1 MAAVKSTS
9 ANDKQVLRVS
19 FNHFYQSELTA
30 LRQLGRRF
38 AERSPALAPFLGQA
52 GRDPDVERLLEGFAF
67 LTGRLRQKL
76 DDELPEL
83 SHSLMHLLCP
93 NYMRPLPAFS
103 ILQFDPLKRSGP
115 ALMVER
121 DTPVESVPIDD
132 VRCRFRTCYPTEV
145 LSLDLAALNYSVKGD
160 GSLLSMRLEMSAEG
174 HLGELELSRL
184 RLHFAGERYI
194 SQMLYLSLLRNL
206 EGIELI
212 PLDGAGKPINGVNG
226 TPMAFKMPGD
236 RVQPVGFAE
245 EEAMIPYPLNTFRGY
260 RYLQEY
266 FAFQDKFLFVDVN
279 GLDLL
284 KALPEDA
291 LKQMR
296 GLELRFDIRK
306 SGIMRMR
313 PTLDNVKLYCTPIV
327 NLFKHDA
334 LPIRLDGKQ
343 DEYLLLPAKFDLQNC
358 GVFSVETVTG
368 WKPGGLG
375 YQEYVPF
382 ESFEHDPSFD
392 VPNSRPHYS
401 IRQRSS
407 LLHDGLDTYLSFGI
421 RHTEAHETL
430 SIELMCTNQNLPRKL
445 KLGDICKVCENTPE
459 FLSFRNIT
467 PATSSFAPP
476 LNRDFLWKLISN
488 MSLNYLSLADVN
500 ALKVILETYDLPRYY
515 DQHAEKVSK
524 CLLGGLKSIKHQ
536 HVDRLHRGLPVRG
549 LRTELTI
556 DSQGYIGEGDL
567 FVFASV
573 LNEFFALYASL
584 NSYHELRVKSTQGE
598 VYQWTPRMG
607 LQPLL

>member
-1 MAAVKSTS
+1 M
-9 ANDKQVLRVS
+9 S
-19 FNHFYQSELTA
+19 FNHYYQSELTA

-83 SHSLMHLLCP
+83 SHSLMQLLWP
-93 NYMRPLPAFS
+93 NYMQPLPAFS
-103 ILQFDPLKRSGP
+103 ILQFDPLKRAGP
-115 ALMVER
+115 ALRVER
-121 DTPVESVPIDD
+121 DTPVDSLPVDG
-132 VRCRFRTCYPTEV
+132 VQCRFRTCYPTDV
-145 LSLDLAALNYSVKGD
+145 QALDLVDLTYSVKGD
-160 GSLLSMRLEMSAEG
+160 GALLSLRLELSGEG
-174 HLGELELSRL
+174 HLGELDLSRL

-194 SQMLYLSLLRNL
+194 SQTLYLSLLRNL
-206 EGIELI
+206 ESIELV
-212 PLDGAGKPINGVNG
+212 PLDGDGKPIPGVNG
-226 TPMAFKMPGD
+226 MPMAFRMPGD
-236 RVQPVGFAE
+236 RIHPVGFAE
-245 EEAMIPYPLNTFRGY
+245 DEALIPYPLNTFRGY

-266 FAFQDKFLFVDVN
+266 FAFQDKFLFVDVE
-279 GLDLL
+279 GLELL
-284 KALPEDA
+284 AALAEDT
-291 LKQMR
+291 LKQIR

-306 SGIMRMR
+306 GGVQRLR
-313 PTLDNVKLYCTPIV
+313 PTLDNVKLHCTPIV

-334 LPIRLDGKQ
+334 TPIRLEGKQ
-343 DEYLLLPAKFDLQNC
+343 DEYLLMPALYAMENC
-358 GVFSVETVTG
+358 GVFSIESVIG

-375 YQEYVPF
+375 YEAYVPF

-392 VPNSRPHYS
+392 VPNRRPHYS

-407 LLHDGLDTYLSFGI
+407 SLHDGLDTYLSFGI
-421 RHTEAHETL
+421 RHTEASETL
-430 SIELMCTNQNLPRKL
+430 SIEMMCTNQNLPRRL
-445 KLGDICKVCENTPE
+445 KLGDICIACEQTPE
-459 FLSFRNIT
+459 FLTFRNIT
-467 PATSSFAPP
+467 PATPSYAPP

-515 DQHAEKVSK
+515 DPHAEKVSK
-524 CLLGGLKSIKHQ
+524 RLLGGLKSIRHQ

-556 DSQGYIGEGDL
+556 DPQGYIGEGDV

-598 VYQWTPRMG
+598 EYQWTPRMG

>member
-1 MAAVKSTS
+1 M
-9 ANDKQVLRVS
+9 S
-19 FNHFYQSELTA
+19 FNHYYQSELTA

-83 SHSLMHLLCP
+83 SHSLMQLLWP

-115 ALMVER
+115 ALRVER
-121 DTPVESVPIDD
+121 DTPVESVPVDD

-145 LSLDLAALNYSVKGD
+145 LPLDLAALTYSVKGD
-160 GSLLSMRLEMSAEG
+160 GSLLSLRLEMSADG

-212 PLDGAGKPINGVNG
+212 PLDGAGKPINGVSG
-226 TPMAFKMPGD
+226 QPMAFKMPGD

-245 EEAMIPYPLNTFRGY
+245 EEALIPYPLNTFRGY

-266 FAFQDKFLFVDVN
+266 FAFQDKFLFVDIN

-284 KALPEDA
+284 KALPEDT

-313 PTLDNVKLYCTPIV
+313 PTLDNVKLDR
-327 NLFKHDA
+327 K
-334 LPIRLDGKQ
+334 
-343 DEYLLLPAKFDLQNC
+343 
-358 GVFSVETVTG
+358 SVV
-368 WKPGGLG
+368 
-375 YQEYVPF
+375 
-382 ESFEHDPSFD
+382 
-392 VPNSRPHYS
+392 
-401 IRQRSS
+401 
-407 LLHDGLDTYLSFGI
+407 
-421 RHTEAHETL
+421 
-430 SIELMCTNQNLPRKL
+430 
-445 KLGDICKVCENTPE
+445 
-459 FLSFRNIT
+459 
-467 PATSSFAPP
+467 
-476 LNRDFLWKLISN
+476 
-488 MSLNYLSLADVN
+488 
-500 ALKVILETYDLPRYY
+500 
-515 DQHAEKVSK
+515 
-524 CLLGGLKSIKHQ
+524 
-536 HVDRLHRGLPVRG
+536 
-549 LRTELTI
+549 
-556 DSQGYIGEGDL
+556 
-567 FVFASV
+567 
-573 LNEFFALYASL
+573 
-584 NSYHELRVKSTQGE
+584 
-598 VYQWTPRMG
+598 
-607 LQPLL
+607 

>member
-1 MAAVKSTS
+1 M
-9 ANDKQVLRVS
+9 S
-19 FNHFYQSELTA
+19 FNHYYQSELTA

-83 SHSLMHLLCP
+83 SHSLMHLLWP

-103 ILQFDPLKRSGP
+103 VLQFDPLQRSGP
-115 ALMVER
+115 AVAVPR
-121 DTPVESVPIDD
+121 DTPVESQPVNE

-145 LSLDLAALNYSVKGD
+145 LPLDLSGLSYSVKGD
-160 GSLLSMRLEMSAEG
+160 GALLSLHLHMSCDG
-174 HLGELELSRL
+174 HVGELELSRL
-184 RLHFAGERYI
+184 RLHLAGERYI

-206 EGIELI
+206 ESIELVPLQEGGAPLQGANGDPLSLKI
-212 PLDGAGKPINGVNG
+212 PASQL
-226 TPMAFKMPGD
+226 
-236 RVQPVGFAE
+236 QPVGFAE
-245 EEAMIPYPLNTFRGY
+245 EEALIPYPLNTFRGY

-266 FAFQDKFLFVDVN
+266 FSFQDKFLFVDLG
-279 GLDLL
+279 GLEVLRS
-284 KALPEDA
+284 LPEDS
-291 LKQMR
+291 LKQVR

-306 SGIMRMR
+306 SGIQRLR

-343 DEYLLLPAKFDLQNC
+343 DEYLLLPAEYDLENC
-358 GVFSVETVTG
+358 GVFSVDSVTG
-368 WKPGGLG
+368 WAPGGVG
-375 YQEYVPF
+375 YQDYVPF

-392 VPNSRPHYS
+392 VPQSRPHYS

-407 LLHDGLDTYLSFGI
+407 LLHDGLDTYLSFAI
-421 RHTEAHETL
+421 RQSEAQETL
-430 SIELMCTNQNLPRKL
+430 SIELTCTNQNLPRQL
-445 KLGDICKVCENTPE
+445 RLGDINLPCEATPD

-467 PATSSFAPP
+467 AATSSYAPP

-488 MSLNYLSLADVN
+488 MSLNYLSLANVD

-515 DQHAEKVSK
+515 DQHAERVSK
-524 CLLGGLKSIKHQ
+524 RLLGGLKSIRHE
-536 HVDRLHRGLPVRG
+536 HVDRLHRGLPLRG

-556 DSQGYIGEGDL
+556 DPQGYIGEGDL
-567 FVFASV
+567 FIFASV

-584 NSYHELRVKSTQGE
+584 NSYHELRVNSTQGE

>member
-1 MAAVKSTS
+1 M
-9 ANDKQVLRVS
+9 S
-19 FNHFYQSELTA
+19 FNHYYQSELTA

-83 SHSLMHLLCP
+83 SHSLMQLLWP
-93 NYMRPLPAFS
+93 NYMQPLPAFS
-103 ILQFDPLKRSGP
+103 ILQFGPLKLARP
-115 ALMVER
+115 ALRAER
-121 DTPVESVPIDD
+121 DTPVDSVPIDG
-132 VRCRFRTCYPTEV
+132 VPCRFRTCYPTDV
-145 LSLDLAALNYSVKGD
+145 QALDLAALTYSVKGD
-160 GSLLSMRLEMSAEG
+160 GALLSLRLAMSAEG
-174 HLGELELSRL
+174 HVGELELSCL

-206 EGIELI
+206 EGIELV
-212 PLDGAGKPINGVNG
+212 PLDAAGKAMTGANGL
-226 TPMAFKMPGD
+226 PMAFKMPGD

-245 EEAMIPYPLNTFRGY
+245 DEALIPYPLNTFRGY

-279 GLDLL
+279 GLDIL
-284 KALPEDA
+284 AGLPQDI
-291 LKQMR
+291 LRHVR
-296 GLELRFDIRK
+296 GLEVRFDIRK
-306 SGIMRMR
+306 RDVQR
-313 PTLDNVKLYCTPIV
+313 LQPTLDNVKLHCTPIV

-334 LPIRLDGKQ
+334 SPIRLDGKQ
-343 DEYLLLPAKFDLQNC
+343 DEYLLMPAVYAPESC

-375 YQEYVPF
+375 YEAYVPF

-392 VPNSRPHYS
+392 APHSRPHYS
-401 IRQRSS
+401 VRQRSS
-407 LLHDGLDTYLSFGI
+407 SLHDGLDTYLSFGVG
-421 RHTEAHETL
+421 HTEASETL
-430 SIELMCTNQNLPRKL
+430 SIEMMCTNQNLPRKL
-445 KLGDICKVCENTPE
+445 KLGDICIACEQTPE
-459 FLSFRNIT
+459 FLTFRNIT
-467 PATSSFAPP
+467 PATPSYAPP
-476 LNRDFLWKLISN
+476 LNQDFLWKLISN

-500 ALKVILETYDLPRYY
+500 VLKVMLETYDLPRYY
-515 DQHAEKVSK
+515 DPHAEKVSK
-524 CLLGGLKSIKHQ
+524 RLLGGLKSIRHQ
-536 HVDRLHRGLPVRG
+536 HVDRLHKGLPVRG

-556 DSQGYIGEGDL
+556 DPQGYIGEGDV
-567 FVFASV
+567 FVFACV

-584 NSYHELRVKSTQGE
+584 NSYHELRVTSTQGE

>member
-1 MAAVKSTS
+1 M
-9 ANDKQVLRVS
+9 S
-19 FNHFYQSELTA
+19 FNHYYQSELTA

-83 SHSLMHLLCP
+83 SHSLMHLLWP

-103 ILQFDPLKRSGP
+103 ILQFDPLQRSGP
-115 ALMVER
+115 ALKVGR
-121 DTPVESVPIDD
+121 DTPVESVPIEG
-132 VRCRFRTCYPTEV
+132 VSCGFRTCYTTEV
-145 LSLDLAALNYSVKGD
+145 LPLELAALNYSVKGD
-160 GSLLSMRLEMSAEG
+160 GSLLSLRLEMSADG
-174 HLGELELSRL
+174 HLGELELRKL

-206 EGIELI
+206 KGIELI
-212 PLDGAGKPINGVNG
+212 PLDETGKPLVGAD
-226 TPMAFKMPGD
+226 TKPMVLKVSSN
-236 RVQPVGFAE
+236 RVEPVGFAE
-245 EEAMIPYPLNTFRGY
+245 EEALIPYPLNTFRGY

-279 GLDLL
+279 GLDALN
-284 KALPEDA
+284 ALPDGT
-291 LKQMR
+291 LRQVR

-306 SGIMRMR
+306 IGIMRMR
-313 PTLDNVKLYCTPIV
+313 PTLENVKLYCTPIV

-343 DEYLLLPAKFDLQNC
+343 DEYLLLPAELDLENC

-368 WKPGGLG
+368 WDPGGLG

-382 ESFEHDPSFD
+382 ESFEHDRSFD

-407 LLHDGLDTYLSFGI
+407 LLHDGLDTYLSFGV
-421 RHTEAHETL
+421 RHTEDHETL
-430 SIELMCTNQNLPRKL
+430 SAELMCTNQNLPRKL
-445 KLGDICKVCENTPE
+445 KLGDICMGCEATPE

-476 LNRDFLWKLISN
+476 LSRDFLWKLVSN
-488 MSLNYLSLADVN
+488 MSLNYLSLADIK

-524 CLLGGLKSIKHQ
+524 RLLGGLISISHET
-536 HVDRLHRGLPVRG
+536 VDRLHRGLPVRG

-556 DSQGYIGEGDL
+556 DPKGYIGEGDM

-584 NSYHELRVKSTQGE
+584 NSYHELHVKSTQGE

>member
-1 MAAVKSTS
+1 M
-9 ANDKQVLRVS
+9 S
-19 FNHFYQSELTA
+19 FNHYYQSELTA

-38 AERSPALAPFLGQA
+38 AERSPALAPFLGQT

-83 SHSLMHLLCP
+83 SHSLMQLLWP
-93 NYMRPLPAFS
+93 NYMRPLPSFS
-103 ILQFDPLKRSGP
+103 ILQFDPLQSSGP
-115 ALMVER
+115 ALTVER
-121 DTPVESVPIDD
+121 DTAIESVPIDG
-132 VRCRFRTCYPTEV
+132 VSCRFRTCYPTDV
-145 LSLDLAALNYSVKGD
+145 LPLNLTALEYSVKGA
-160 GSLLSMRLEMSAEG
+160 GSLLSLRLMMSADG
-174 HLGELELSRL
+174 HLGELQLSRL
-184 RLHFAGERYI
+184 RLHFTGERYI
-194 SQMLYLSLLRNL
+194 SQMLYLNFLRNL
-206 EGIELI
+206 EGFELV
-212 PLDGAGKPINGVNG
+212 PLDGSGNPIEDVNG
-226 TPMAFKMPGD
+226 TPMTFKISRE
-236 RVQPVGFAE
+236 RVRPVGFAE
-245 EEAMIPYPLNTFRGY
+245 EEALIPYPLNTFRGY

-266 FAFQDKFLFVDVN
+266 FAFQDKFLFVELD
-279 GLDLL
+279 GLDVL
-284 KALPEDA
+284 KAVPEEC
-291 LKQMR
+291 LRQMR
-296 GLELRFDIRK
+296 GLELRFSIRK
-306 SGIMRMR
+306 SGVLR

-343 DEYLLLPAKFDLQNC
+343 DEYLLQPAQYDAQSC
-358 GVFSVETVTG
+358 GVFSVESVTG

-375 YQEYVPF
+375 SQDYVPF

-392 VPNSRPHYS
+392 VPASSAYYS

-407 LLHDGLDTYLSFGI
+407 SLHEGLDTHLSFGI
-421 RHTEAHETL
+421 RHAEAPETL

-445 KLGDICKVCENTPE
+445 KLGDICLASDKTPE

-467 PATSSFAPP
+467 PATSSYAPP
-476 LNRDFLWKLISN
+476 LSRDFLWKLISN

-524 CLLGGLKSIKHQ
+524 RLLGGLKSIRHQ

-556 DSQGYIGEGDL
+556 DPQGYIGEGDL

-584 NSYHELRVKSTQGE
+584 NSYHELRVKSTKGE

>member
-1 MAAVKSTS
+1 M
-9 ANDKQVLRVS
+9 S
-19 FNHFYQSELTA
+19 FNHYYQSELTA

-83 SHSLMHLLCP
+83 SHSLMQLLWP

-103 ILQFDPLKRSGP
+103 ILQFDPLKHTGP
-115 ALMVER
+115 ALIVER
-121 DTPVESVPIDD
+121 DTPIESQPVDD
-132 VRCRFRTCYPTEV
+132 VRCRFRTCYPTDV
-145 LSLDLAALNYSVKGD
+145 QALDLTALNYSVKGD
-160 GSLLSMRLEMSAEG
+160 GSLLSLRLEMSADG
-174 HLGELELSRL
+174 HFSELAFSRI

-194 SQMLYLSLLRNL
+194 SQMLYLSLLQNL
-206 EGIELI
+206 GGIELV
-212 PLDGAGKPINGVNG
+212 PLDASGTPITGVNG
-226 TPMAFKMPGD
+226 QSVAFKLPGD
-236 RVQPVGFAE
+236 CVQPVGFAE
-245 EEAMIPYPLNTFRGY
+245 QEALIPYPLNTFRGY

-279 GLDLL
+279 GLDILD
-284 KALPEDA
+284 ALPQVT
-291 LKQMR
+291 LKQIR
-296 GLELRFDIRK
+296 GVELRFDIRK
-306 SGIMRMR
+306 GGALRMR
-313 PTLDNVKLYCTPIV
+313 PTLDNVKLHCTPIV

-343 DEYLLLPAKFDLQNC
+343 DEYLLLPSEHDLEHC

-375 YQEYVPF
+375 YQKYVPF

-392 VPNSRPHYS
+392 VLNSRPHYS
-401 IRQRSS
+401 IRQRNSM
-407 LLHDGLDTYLSFGI
+407 LHDGLDTYLSFGI

-445 KLGDICKVCENTPE
+445 KLGDINQACEETPG
-459 FLSFRNIT
+459 FLSFRNIS

-476 LNRDFLWKLISN
+476 LTRDFLWKLISN
-488 MSLNYLSLADVN
+488 MSLNYLSLANVD

-515 DQHAEKVSK
+515 DQQAEKVSK
-524 CLLGGLKSIKHQ
+524 RLLGGLKFITHQ

-549 LRTELTI
+549 VRTELTI
-556 DSQGYIGEGDL
+556 DPQGYIGEGDL

-584 NSYHELRVKSTQGE
+584 NSFHELRVRSTQGE

>member
-1 MAAVKSTS
+1 M
-9 ANDKQVLRVS
+9 S
-19 FNHFYQSELTA
+19 FNHYYQSELTA

-83 SHSLMHLLCP
+83 SHSLMQLLWP

-103 ILQFDPLKRSGP
+103 ILQFDPLTLPGP
-115 ALMVER
+115 ALRVER
-121 DTPVESVPIDD
+121 DTPVESVPIDG
-132 VRCRFRTCYPTEV
+132 VRCRFRTCYPTDV
-145 LSLDLAALNYSVKGD
+145 MALDLTALNYSVKGD
-160 GSLLSMRLEMSAEG
+160 GSLLSLRLEMSADG
-174 HLGELELSRL
+174 HLGELQLSTL

-206 EGIELI
+206 ESIELVPLNAAGK
-212 PLDGAGKPINGVNG
+212 PLDGVGGR
-226 TPMAFKMPGD
+226 PMAFKMPGD

-245 EEAMIPYPLNTFRGY
+245 EEALIPYPLNTFRGY

-279 GLDLL
+279 GLDML
-284 KALPEDA
+284 KALPPDT

-296 GLELRFDIRK
+296 GLELRFEIRK
-306 SGIMRMR
+306 SGIQRLR

-343 DEYLLLPAKFDLQNC
+343 DEYLLLPAEYEQEHC
-358 GVFSVETVTG
+358 GVFSVESVIG

-375 YQEYVPF
+375 YQDYVPF

-392 VPNSRPHYS
+392 VPTARAHYS

-407 LLHDGLDTYLSFGI
+407 LLHGGLDTYLSFGI
-421 RHTEAHETL
+421 RQSEAHETL
-430 SIELMCTNQNLPRKL
+430 SIELTCTNQNLPRKL
-445 KLGDICKVCENTPE
+445 KLADICRACEETPE
-459 FLSFRNIT
+459 FLTFRNIT
-467 PATSSFAPP
+467 PATASFAPP

-524 CLLGGLKSIKHQ
+524 RLLGGLKSIKHQ

-549 LRTELTI
+549 LRTELTV
-556 DSQGYIGEGDL
+556 DTQGYIGEGDL

>member
-1 MAAVKSTS
+1 M
-9 ANDKQVLRVS
+9 S
-19 FNHFYQSELTA
+19 FNHYYQSELTA

-83 SHSLMHLLCP
+83 SHSLMQLLWP
-93 NYMRPLPAFS
+93 NYMQPLPAFS
-103 ILQFDPLKRSGP
+103 ILQFDPLKRAGP
-115 ALMVER
+115 ALRVER
-121 DTPVESVPIDD
+121 DTPVDSLPVDG
-132 VRCRFRTCYPTEV
+132 VQCRFRTCYPTDV
-145 LSLDLAALNYSVKGD
+145 QALDLVDLTYSVKGD
-160 GSLLSMRLEMSAEG
+160 GALLSLRLELSGEG
-174 HLGELELSRL
+174 HLGELDLSRL

-194 SQMLYLSLLRNL
+194 SQTLYLSLLRNL
-206 EGIELI
+206 ESIELV
-212 PLDGAGKPINGVNG
+212 PLDGDGKPIPGVNG
-226 TPMAFKMPGD
+226 MPMAFRMPGD
-236 RVQPVGFAE
+236 RIQPVGFAE
-245 EEAMIPYPLNTFRGY
+245 DEALIPYPLNTFRGY

-266 FAFQDKFLFVDVN
+266 FAFQDKFLFVDVE
-279 GLDLL
+279 GLELL
-284 KALPEDA
+284 AALAEDT
-291 LKQMR
+291 LKQIR

-306 SGIMRMR
+306 GGVQRLR
-313 PTLDNVKLYCTPIV
+313 PTLDNVKLHCTPIV

-334 LPIRLDGKQ
+334 TPIRLEGKQ
-343 DEYLLLPAKFDLQNC
+343 DEYLLMPALYAMENC
-358 GVFSVETVTG
+358 GVFSVESVIG

-375 YQEYVPF
+375 YEAYVPF

-392 VPNSRPHYS
+392 VPNRRPHYS

-407 LLHDGLDTYLSFGI
+407 SLHDGLDTYLSFGI
-421 RHTEAHETL
+421 RHTEASETL
-430 SIELMCTNQNLPRKL
+430 SIEMMCTNQNLPRRL
-445 KLGDICKVCENTPE
+445 KLGDICIACEQTPE
-459 FLSFRNIT
+459 FLTFRNIT
-467 PATSSFAPP
+467 PATPSYAPP
-476 LNRDFLWKLISN
+476 LNRDFLWRLISN

-515 DQHAEKVSK
+515 DPHAEKVSK
-524 CLLGGLKSIKHQ
+524 RLLGGLKSIRHQ

-556 DSQGYIGEGDL
+556 DSQGYIGEGDV

-584 NSYHELRVKSTQGE
+584 NSYHELRVKGTQGE
-598 VYQWTPRMG
+598 VYQWPPRMG

>member
-1 MAAVKSTS
+1 M
-9 ANDKQVLRVS
+9 S
-19 FNHFYQSELTA
+19 FNNYYQSELTA

-38 AERSPALAPFLGQA
+38 AERSPALAPFLGQS

-83 SHSLMHLLCP
+83 SHSLMHLLWP

-103 ILQFDPLKRSGP
+103 MLQFDPLRRSGP
-115 ALMVER
+115 ALKVGR
-121 DTPVESVPIDD
+121 DTPIESVPIEG
-132 VRCRFRTCYPTEV
+132 VNCGFRTCYATEV
-145 LSLDLAALNYSVKGD
+145 LPLQLAALNYSVKGS
-160 GSLLSMRLEMSAEG
+160 GSLLSLHLEMSAEG
-174 HLGELELSRL
+174 HLGEVKLSKL
-184 RLHFAGERYI
+184 RLYFAGERYI

-206 EGIELI
+206 AGIELI
-212 PLDGAGKPINGVNG
+212 PLDEAGKPLVDAGEKPVI
-226 TPMAFKMPGD
+226 FKIPSSQ
-236 RVQPVGFAE
+236 VEPVGFAE
-245 EEAMIPYPLNTFRGY
+245 EEALIPYPLNTFRGY

-279 GLDLL
+279 GLGVLNTLSD
-284 KALPEDA
+284 DT
-291 LKQMR
+291 LKQVR
-296 GLELRFDIRK
+296 GVELRFEISK
-306 SGIMRMR
+306 SGILHAR
-313 PTLDNVKLYCTPIV
+313 PTLENVKLYCTPIV

-334 LPIRLDGKQ
+334 LPICLDGKQ
-343 DEYLLLPAKFDLQNC
+343 DEYLLLPAKLGLESC
-358 GVFSVETVTG
+358 GVFSVETVLG
-368 WKPGGLG
+368 WDPGGLS

-392 VPNSRPHYS
+392 VPDSRPHYS
-401 IRQRSS
+401 VRQRSS
-407 LLHDGLDTYLSFGI
+407 LLHGGLDTYLSFGV
-421 RHTEAHETL
+421 RHTEVRETV
-430 SIELMCTNQNLPRKL
+430 STELMCTNQNLPRKL
-445 KLGDICKVCENTPE
+445 KLGDICLGCEATPE

-476 LNRDFLWKLISN
+476 LSRDFLWKLISN
-488 MSLNYLSLADVN
+488 MSLNYLSLADIR

-524 CLLGGLKSIKHQ
+524 RLLGGLKSITHQ
-536 HVDRLHRGLPVRG
+536 TVDRLHGGLPVRG
-549 LRTELTI
+549 VRTELTM
-556 DSQGYIGEGDL
+556 DPEGYIGEGDM

-584 NSYHELRVKSTQGE
+584 NSYHELHVKSTQGE